1 MILVHGTRV
10 LASRFQT
17 AGVFMLFYIFS
28 LFCCVSSAVASGAMP
43 LKSSY
48 RFMGELRIQN
58 QRNDDAI
65 APFTLYFD
73 GREIKSDAA
82 GVYSITV
89 SGEDVR
95 AGRLDNFSLMICKE
109 LQVELDQGHT
119 LSSIRMKNLNK
130 CLWYKLDREWDA
142 QKKAYYWLIKQQE
155 IGEADCVPASCLVL
169 ITSGNNVVEVTDTSH
184 LSATAQGVDGVLPS
198 IVLKTDDTRRSV
210 QSAIASIDVRMH
222 TAPQAYDTLVQ
233 NGVECRLYR

>member
-1 MILVHGTRV
+1 MFFPLILCFFFSSF
-10 LASRFQT
+10 LYS
-17 AGVFMLFYIFS
+17 AGDL
-28 LFCCVSSAVASGAMP
+28 P
-43 LKSSY
+43 LKNAY
-48 RFMGELRIQN
+48 RFVGELRIQD
-58 QRNDDAI
+58 QQDDDKVS
-65 APFTLYFD
+65 PFTLYFD

-89 SGEDVR
+89 SGDDVR
-95 AGRLDNFSLMICKE
+95 AGRLYNFSLMICKE

-119 LSSIRMKNLNK
+119 LSSVRMKNLDK
-130 CLWYKLDREWDA
+130 CRWYKLDREWS
-142 QKKAYYWLIKQQE
+142 QEKKAHYWLITQQVV
-155 IGEADCVPASCLVL
+155 GENDCVPDACLVL
-169 ITSGNNVVEVTDTSH
+169 ITSGSNVVEVTDTSH
-184 LSATAQGVDGVLPS
+184 LSADAAGVDGVLPS